1 MIPKLERASFITT
14 SKDFLAI
21 ADTCV
26 MEVFSWSAD
35 EINVVKHLLTSTD
48 PATQSARKFETP
60 LRKFSTL
67 RGIASSLR
75 SL

>member
-1 MIPKLERASFITT
+1 
-14 SKDFLAI
+14 
-21 ADTCV
+21 
-26 MEVFSWSAD
+26 MEVFSWSAG

-60 LRKFSTL
+60 LRKFATL